1 LYGSSH
7 YRNHETTSM
16 SYVGMPNV
24 ASHGAGR
31 QGLRDPGVMRRAPP
45 MAQQQEMGCHFPAP
59 QPHRVY
65 CQPAAFHSVDGR
77 DKQLLLVAYGS
88 SRPLERYY

>member
-1 LYGSSH
+1 MSVKNSA
-7 YRNHETTSM
+7 M
-16 SYVGMPNV
+16 SYVGMPNL
-24 ASHGAGR
+24 AAQGAGR
-31 QGLRDPGVMRRAPP
+31 QGLRDGAVMRRAAP
-45 MAQQQEMGCHFPAP
+45 MPQQQEMGCHFPAP

-77 DKQLLLVAYGS
+77 DKQLLVVAYGS

>member
-1 LYGSSH
+1 
-7 YRNHETTSM
+7 M
-16 SYVGMPNV
+16 SYAGMPNV

-31 QGLRDPGVMRRAPP
+31 QGLREAGVMRRAPGGP
-45 MAQQQEMGCHFPAP
+45 SDMSCHFPAP

-77 DKQLLLVAYGS
+77 DKQLLLFAYGS
-88 SRPLERYY
+88 SRPTMNGH

>member
-1 LYGSSH
+1 MNQY
-7 YRNHETTSM
+7 
-16 SYVGMPNV
+16 PNV

-31 QGLRDPGVMRRAPP
+31 MARRDGGVMRRQPP
-45 MAQQQEMGCHFPAP
+45 RPDVEMGCHFPAP

-77 DKQLLLVAYGS
+77 DKQLLVVAYGS
-88 SRPLERYY
+88 SRPVSLSQ